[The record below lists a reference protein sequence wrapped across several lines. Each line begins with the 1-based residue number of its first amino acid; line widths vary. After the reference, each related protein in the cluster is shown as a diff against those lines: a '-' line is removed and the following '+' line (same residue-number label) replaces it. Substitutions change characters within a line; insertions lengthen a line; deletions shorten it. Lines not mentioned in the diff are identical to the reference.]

1 MATLIVMIIIW
12 VVMGALIGVLA
23 GSIWKGERPYGENG
37 DYIAAV
43 AATLITGFLD
53 WYVIPLLG
61 MDNLIRFIAALTEP
75 PLMALFVLWAMRR
88 FKRR

>member
-43 AATLITGFLD
+43 IATVITGFLD
-53 WYVIPLLG
+53 WYVLPLIGIEGLV
-61 MDNLIRFIAALTEP
+61 RFIAALTEP
-75 PLMALFVLWAMRR
+75 PLMALVVLWAMRR
-88 FKRR
+88 FKRS